1 MRIMNV
7 VAPLELMES
16 VVVDIL
22 KTGAVSI
29 INSQNQIDNNAFT
42 FNLENEKNLERA
54 IELNHIA
61 PFERDSMINTT
72 IEKAKEMEEFFG
84 IKDLKVDY
92 DKIDMGVNHEAFYDE
107 IKYKSKRLRE
117 IREDLKVIDGIEENY
132 DYFKN
137 VNIDLS
143 KLSDLKYFKVR
154 FGILDKE
161 ARFRL
166 KKNYGNILAMIFHTA
181 TIDEGEVYLAIFP
194 KEVEKEIDRI
204 LKSLNWEDV
213 EILGRYKGT
222 AKEILENFETE
233 KEALKKEEKE
243 ILEYRD
249 NFLKSNREEVETA
262 ITSMLISENIEEV
275 KRYMAKSNKYFYLSG
290 WVSLRDKDRVEE
302 ILSKYDGLLTSFRD
316 PIEQGIKPPTK
327 LRNSNFFKPFELL
340 VNMYGVPSY
349 TEKDPTPL
357 FAVTYMLLYG
367 AMFGDLGQGAVFFL
381 AGIFLSKKNKSFGGL
396 LKRLGFSSAVFGI
409 LYGSV
414 FGIEE
419 WIKPLLI
426 RPFENINTT
435 LGAAI
440 GVGIVFLII
449 SYALGFIN
457 KITNKEYEEA
467 FLGKEGLAGFL
478 VFLSFVNLAASKVL
492 NVSIVPT
499 KLCTIII
506 AISLLAMI
514 LSKVIMSAIT
524 KEKIET
530 EDGYYIGAVFGL
542 LETILS
548 VVSNII
554 SFIRVG
560 AFAINHVGLFI
571 AFKTI
576 GQMIGTTSANIIA
589 LIVGNII
596 IIGLEGLIVFI
607 QSLRLEYYEMFSK
620 YYTGDG
626 YEFVP
631 TTIRLE
637 DK

>member
-7 VAPLELMES
+7 VAPLEVMES

-290 WVSLRDKDRVEE
+290 WVSLRDKDRVED

-492 NVSIVPT
+492 NVSIVPA

-506 AISLLAMI
+506 VISLLAMI

>member
-7 VAPLELMES
+7 VAPLEVMES

-92 DKIDMGVNHEAFYDE
+92 DKIDMGVDHEAFYDE

-492 NVSIVPT
+492 NISIVPA

-506 AISLLAMI
+506 VISLLAMI
-514 LSKVIMSAIT
+514 LSKVIISAIT

>member
-7 VAPLELMES
+7 VAPLEVMES

-249 NFLKSNREEVETA
+249 NFLKS
-262 ITSMLISENIEEV
+262 
-275 KRYMAKSNKYFYLSG
+275 
-290 WVSLRDKDRVEE
+290 
-302 ILSKYDGLLTSFRD
+302 
-316 PIEQGIKPPTK
+316 
-327 LRNSNFFKPFELL
+327 
-340 VNMYGVPSY
+340 
-349 TEKDPTPL
+349 
-357 FAVTYMLLYG
+357 
-367 AMFGDLGQGAVFFL
+367 
-381 AGIFLSKKNKSFGGL
+381 
-396 LKRLGFSSAVFGI
+396 
-409 LYGSV
+409 
-414 FGIEE
+414 
-419 WIKPLLI
+419 
-426 RPFENINTT
+426 
-435 LGAAI
+435 
-440 GVGIVFLII
+440 
-449 SYALGFIN
+449 
-457 KITNKEYEEA
+457 
-467 FLGKEGLAGFL
+467 
-478 VFLSFVNLAASKVL
+478 
-492 NVSIVPT
+492 
-499 KLCTIII
+499 
-506 AISLLAMI
+506 
-514 LSKVIMSAIT
+514 
-524 KEKIET
+524 
-530 EDGYYIGAVFGL
+530 
-542 LETILS
+542 
-548 VVSNII
+548 
-554 SFIRVG
+554 
-560 AFAINHVGLFI
+560 
-571 AFKTI
+571 
-576 GQMIGTTSANIIA
+576 
-589 LIVGNII
+589 
-596 IIGLEGLIVFI
+596 
-607 QSLRLEYYEMFSK
+607 
-620 YYTGDG
+620 
-626 YEFVP
+626 
-631 TTIRLE
+631 
-637 DK
+637 

>member
-492 NVSIVPT
+492 NVSIVPA
-499 KLCTIII
+499 KLCAIII
-506 AISLLAMI
+506 VISLLAMI
-514 LSKVIMSAIT
+514 LSKVIMSAIK

>member
-7 VAPLELMES
+7 VAPLEVMES

-92 DKIDMGVNHEAFYDE
+92 DKIDMGARNEAFYDE

-275 KRYMAKSNKYFYLSG
+275 KRYLAKSNKYFYLSG
-290 WVSLRDKDRVEE
+290 WVSLRDKDRVED

-492 NVSIVPT
+492 NVSIVPA

-506 AISLLAMI
+506 VISLLAMI

>member
-7 VAPLELMES
+7 VAPLEVMES

-349 TEKDPTPL
+349 TEKDPTSL

-492 NVSIVPT
+492 NVSIVPA

-506 AISLLAMI
+506 VISLLAMI

>member
-457 KITNKEYEEA
+457 KISNKEYEEA

-492 NVSIVPT
+492 NVSIVPA

-506 AISLLAMI
+506 VISLLAMI

-524 KEKIET
+524 KEKIKT

>member
-7 VAPLELMES
+7 VAPLEVMES

-243 ILEYRD
+243 ILDYRD

-435 LGAAI
+435 LGTAI

-492 NVSIVPT
+492 NVSIVPA

-506 AISLLAMI
+506 VISLLAMI

>member
-7 VAPLELMES
+7 VAPLEVMES

-243 ILEYRD
+243 LLEYRD

-492 NVSIVPT
+492 NVSIVPA

-506 AISLLAMI
+506 VISLLAMI

>member
-7 VAPLELMES
+7 VAPLEVMES

-84 IKDLKVDY
+84 IKNLKVDY

-492 NVSIVPT
+492 NVSIVPA

-506 AISLLAMI
+506 VISLLAMI

-626 YEFVP
+626 YQFVP

>member
-7 VAPLELMES
+7 VAPLEVMES

-92 DKIDMGVNHEAFYDE
+92 DKIDMGVDHEAFYDE

-243 ILEYRD
+243 IIEYRD

-302 ILSKYDGLLTSFRD
+302 ILSKYEGLLTSFRD

-492 NVSIVPT
+492 NVSIVPA

-506 AISLLAMI
+506 VISLLAMI

>member
-7 VAPLELMES
+7 VAPLEVMES

-243 ILEYRD
+243 ILDYRD

-290 WVSLRDKDRVEE
+290 WVSLRDKDRVED

-492 NVSIVPT
+492 NVSIVPA

-506 AISLLAMI
+506 VISLLAMI

>member
-7 VAPLELMES
+7 VAPLEVMES

-42 FNLENEKNLERA
+42 FNLENENNLERA

-61 PFERDSMINTT
+61 PFERDSMLNVT

-92 DKIDMGVNHEAFYDE
+92 DRIDMGVDYEAFYDE
-107 IKYKSKRLRE
+107 IKYKSKRLKE

-194 KEVEKEIDRI
+194 KEVDKEIDRI

-222 AKEILENFETE
+222 AKEILENFESE
-233 KEALKKEEKE
+233 KEALRKEEKE

-249 NFLKSNREEVETA
+249 SFLKSNREKVETA
-262 ITSMLISENIEEV
+262 ITSMLISENIEDV
-275 KRYMAKSNKYFYLSG
+275 KRFMAKSNKYFYLSG
-290 WVSLRDKDRVEE
+290 WVSLRDKESIE
-302 ILSKYDGLLTSFRD
+302 KILSKYDGLLISFKD

-357 FAVTYMLLYG
+357 FAITYMLLYG
-367 AMFGDLGQGAVFFL
+367 AMFGDFGQGAVFFL
-381 AGIFLSKKNKSFGGL
+381 GGIFLSKKNKGFGGL
-396 LKRLGFSSAVFGI
+396 LKRLGLSSAIFGL

-414 FGIEE
+414 FGMEDL
-419 WIKPLLI
+419 IKPILI

-492 NVSIVPT
+492 NVNIVPT
-499 KLCTIII
+499 KLCI
-506 AISLLAMI
+506 AIIGVSLLAMI

-524 KEKIET
+524 KKKIET

-576 GQMIGTTSANIIA
+576 GQMIGTTSANVIS

>member
-7 VAPLELMES
+7 VAPLEVMES

-42 FNLENEKNLERA
+42 FNLENENNLERA

-457 KITNKEYEEA
+457 KISNKEYEEA

-492 NVSIVPT
+492 NVSIVPA

-506 AISLLAMI
+506 VISLLAMI
-514 LSKVIMSAIT
+514 LSKVIMSAVT

-631 TTIRLE
+631 TRIRLE

>member
-7 VAPLELMES
+7 VAPLGVMES

-435 LGAAI
+435 LGASI

-492 NVSIVPT
+492 NVSIVPA

-506 AISLLAMI
+506 VISLLAMI

>member
-7 VAPLELMES
+7 VAPLEVMES

-92 DKIDMGVNHEAFYDE
+92 DKIDMGVDHEAFYDE

-243 ILEYRD
+243 ILDYRD

-492 NVSIVPT
+492 NVSIVPA

-506 AISLLAMI
+506 VISLLAMI

>member
-7 VAPLELMES
+7 VAPLEVMES

-92 DKIDMGVNHEAFYDE
+92 DKIDMGVNREAFYDE

-357 FAVTYMLLYG
+357 FAITYMLLYG

-492 NVSIVPT
+492 NVSIVPA

-506 AISLLAMI
+506 VISLIAMI

>member
-7 VAPLELMES
+7 VAPLEVMES

-137 VNIDLS
+137 VNVDLS

-492 NVSIVPT
+492 NVSIVPA

-506 AISLLAMI
+506 VISLLAMI

>member
-7 VAPLELMES
+7 VAPLEVMES

-243 ILEYRD
+243 ILDYRD

-290 WVSLRDKDRVEE
+290 WVSLSDKDRVEE

-492 NVSIVPT
+492 NVSIVPA

-506 AISLLAMI
+506 VISLLAMI

-524 KEKIET
+524 IEKIET

>member
-7 VAPLELMES
+7 VAPLEVMES

-92 DKIDMGVNHEAFYDE
+92 DKIDMGVDHEAFYDE

-262 ITSMLISENIEEV
+262 TTSMLISENIEEV

-290 WVSLRDKDRVEE
+290 WVSLRDKDRVED

-492 NVSIVPT
+492 NVSIVPA

-506 AISLLAMI
+506 VISLIAMI

>member
-7 VAPLELMES
+7 VAPLEVMES

-84 IKDLKVDY
+84 IKDLKIDY

-194 KEVEKEIDRI
+194 KEVGKEIDRI

-478 VFLSFVNLAASKVL
+478 VFLSFVNLAAAKVL
-492 NVSIVPT
+492 NVSLVPA

-506 AISLLAMI
+506 VISLLAMI

>member
-7 VAPLELMES
+7 VAPLEVMES

-92 DKIDMGVNHEAFYDE
+92 DKIDMGVNREAFYDE

-327 LRNSNFFKPFELL
+327 LRNLNFFKPFELL

-357 FAVTYMLLYG
+357 FAVTYMLFYG

-478 VFLSFVNLAASKVL
+478 VFLSFVNLAASKAL
-492 NVSIVPT
+492 NVSIVPA

-506 AISLLAMI
+506 VISLLAMI

>member
-7 VAPLELMES
+7 VAPLEVMES

-61 PFERDSMINTT
+61 PFERDPMINTT

-137 VNIDLS
+137 VNVDLS

-492 NVSIVPT
+492 NVSIVPA

-506 AISLLAMI
+506 VISLLAMI

>member
-7 VAPLELMES
+7 VAPLEVMES

-290 WVSLRDKDRVEE
+290 WVSLMDKDRVEE

-357 FAVTYMLLYG
+357 FAITYMLLYG

-492 NVSIVPT
+492 NVSIVPA

-506 AISLLAMI
+506 VISLLAMI

>member
-7 VAPLELMES
+7 VAPLEVMES

-92 DKIDMGVNHEAFYDE
+92 DKIDMGVDHEAFYDE

-290 WVSLRDKDRVEE
+290 WVSLRDKDRVED

-492 NVSIVPT
+492 NVSIVPA

-506 AISLLAMI
+506 VISLIAMI

>member
-7 VAPLELMES
+7 VAPLEVMES

-84 IKDLKVDY
+84 IKNLKVDY

>member
-7 VAPLELMES
+7 VAPLEVMES

-92 DKIDMGVNHEAFYDE
+92 DKIDMGVDHEAFYDE

-143 KLSDLKYFKVR
+143 KLADLKYFKVR

-243 ILEYRD
+243 ILDYRD

-478 VFLSFVNLAASKVL
+478 VFLSFVNLAAAKVL
-492 NVSIVPT
+492 NVSLVPA

-506 AISLLAMI
+506 VISLLAMI

>member
-7 VAPLELMES
+7 VAPLEVMES

-92 DKIDMGVNHEAFYDE
+92 DRINMGVDYEAFYDE

-117 IREDLKVIDGIEENY
+117 IIEDLKVIDGIEENY

-143 KLSDLKYFKVR
+143 KLSDLKYFNVR

-222 AKEILENFETE
+222 AKEILENFEAE
-233 KEALKKEEKE
+233 KEDLKKEEKE

-492 NVSIVPT
+492 NVSIVPA

-506 AISLLAMI
+506 VVSLLAMI

>member
-7 VAPLELMES
+7 VAPLEVMES

-243 ILEYRD
+243 ILDYRD

-290 WVSLRDKDRVEE
+290 WVSLSDKDRVEE

-492 NVSIVPT
+492 NVSIVPA

-506 AISLLAMI
+506 VISLLAMI

>member
-7 VAPLELMES
+7 VAPLEVMES

-243 ILEYRD
+243 ILDYRD

-492 NVSIVPT
+492 NVSIVPA

-506 AISLLAMI
+506 VISLLAMI

>member
-7 VAPLELMES
+7 VAPLEVMES

-449 SYALGFIN
+449 SYAIGFIN

-492 NVSIVPT
+492 NVSIVPA

-506 AISLLAMI
+506 VISLLAMI

>member
-7 VAPLELMES
+7 VAPLEVMES

-492 NVSIVPT
+492 NVSIVPA

-506 AISLLAMI
+506 VISLLAMI

>member
-7 VAPLELMES
+7 VAPLEVMES

-243 ILEYRD
+243 ILDYRD

-449 SYALGFIN
+449 SYVLGFIN

-492 NVSIVPT
+492 NVSIVPA

-506 AISLLAMI
+506 VISLLAMI

>member
-7 VAPLELMES
+7 VAPLEVMES

-92 DKIDMGVNHEAFYDE
+92 DKIDMGVDHEAFYDE

-492 NVSIVPT
+492 NVSIVPA

-506 AISLLAMI
+506 VISLLAMI

-548 VVSNII
+548 VV
-554 SFIRVG
+554 
-560 AFAINHVGLFI
+560 
-571 AFKTI
+571 
-576 GQMIGTTSANIIA
+576 
-589 LIVGNII
+589 
-596 IIGLEGLIVFI
+596 
-607 QSLRLEYYEMFSK
+607 
-620 YYTGDG
+620 
-626 YEFVP
+626 
-631 TTIRLE
+631 
-637 DK
+637 

>member
-7 VAPLELMES
+7 VAPLEVMES

-243 ILEYRD
+243 LLEYRD

-457 KITNKEYEEA
+457 KISNKEYEEA

-492 NVSIVPT
+492 NVSIVPA

-506 AISLLAMI
+506 VISLLAMI